1 MKLIQ
6 PFRGLRPAQGREQ
19 EIAAPPYDV
28 MNSAEAREFAKG
40 KPWSFMHVS
49 KPEIDLP
56 EGIDPYDAAVYAKAA
71 ENINRMISEGLLVRD
86 KTPAYYIYR
95 LVWGEHEQ
103 TGLVAAAS
111 VEAYDCNH
119 IRRHEF
125 TQPKKEDDRVRQVE
139 AVNAHTGPVMVA
151 YPAAPD
157 IDLLLAEASDRAPD
171 LDVTAED
178 GIRHSIWINT
188 DAEFNAQ
195 LTEAFELLSALYIAD
210 GHHRS
215 AAASRV
221 CAAHAA
227 AEGAG
232 EDAPWRRFLSVIF
245 PHHQMKILDY
255 NRVIRDL
262 GAHDMDSFADAIA
275 KSFDVTPSDAPVR
288 PAGPGEFG
296 MYLAG
301 HWYRLNIDPVLVPE
315 DDPLGRL
322 DINLLSN
329 NLIAPVLGI
338 EDQRTDSR
346 IDFVGGMRGL
356 EELERRVDS
365 GEMAVAFSLYPTAM
379 EDLMAVA
386 DIGEVM
392 PTKSTWFE
400 PKLAD
405 GLVSLPLSK

>member
-1 MKLIQ
+1 MNLIQ
-6 PFRGLRPAQGREQ
+6 PFRGLRPAKGREGD
-19 EIAAPPYDV
+19 IAAPPYDV
-28 MNSAEAREFAKG
+28 MNSAEAREFAQG

-56 EGIDPYDAAVYAKAA
+56 EDISQYDDAVYEKAS
-71 ENINRMISEGLLVRD
+71 ENINTMINAGMLVHED
-86 KTPAYYIYR
+86 TPSYYIYR
-95 LVWGEHEQ
+95 LIWEDHTQ

-111 VEAYDCNH
+111 VEAYDHNH

-125 TQPKKEDDRVRQVE
+125 TQPVKEDDRVRQIE

-151 YPAAPD
+151 YPDAPD
-157 IDLLLAEASDRAPD
+157 VDVLLAEASQDEPD

-178 GIRHSIWINT
+178 GIRHSIWIVSDPDIIRQIT
-188 DAEFNAQ
+188 D
-195 LTEAFELLSALYIAD
+195 AFELLPALYIAD

-221 CAAHAA
+221 CAAR
-227 AEGAG
+227 AEQSGDG

-245 PHHQMKILDY
+245 PYHQMKILDY

-262 GAHDMDSFADAIA
+262 GEHDPDSLLEAISE
-275 KSFDVTPSDAPVR
+275 KFDISESDGPVR
-288 PAGPGEFG
+288 PARPGEFG
-296 MYLAG
+296 MYLG
-301 HWYRLNIDPVLVPE
+301 GVWFCLQIDPVLIPD
-315 DDPLGRL
+315 DDPLARL
-322 DINLLSN
+322 DINLLSD

-338 EDQRTDSR
+338 TDQRRDKR

-365 GEMAVAFSLYPTAM
+365 GEMMIAFSLYPTSM

-405 GLVSLPLSK
+405 GLVSLPLG

>member
-6 PFRGLRPAQGREQ
+6 PFRGLRPALGREQ
-19 EIAAPPYDV
+19 DIAAPPYDV
-28 MNSAEAREFAKG
+28 MNSTEARAFAKG

-56 EGIDPYDAAVYAKAA
+56 EGISQYDPAVYAKAG
-71 ENINRMISEGLLVRD
+71 ENINAMIDAGLLVRD
-86 KTPAYYIYR
+86 DAPSYYIYR
-95 LVWGEHEQ
+95 LIWGDHRQ

-111 VEAYDCNH
+111 VAAYDSNH

-125 TQPKKEDDRVRQVE
+125 TRPVKEDDRVRQVE
-139 AVNAHTGPVMVA
+139 AVSAHTGPVMSA
-151 YPAAPD
+151 YPDAPD
-157 IDLLLAEASDRAPD
+157 IDLMLAEASQGEPD

-178 GIRHSIWINT
+178 GIRHSVWIVS
-188 DAEFNAQ
+188 DPQ
-195 LTEAFELLSALYIAD
+195 LTGRITGAFERLPALYIAD

-221 CAAHAA
+221 CAARAA
-227 AEGAG
+227 QDNQTDE
-232 EDAPWRRFLSVIF
+232 APWRRFLSVIF

-262 GAHDMDSFADAIA
+262 GQHDPASLRAAVSKKFNIQ
-275 KSFDVTPSDAPVR
+275 PSDKPVR
-288 PAGPGEFG
+288 PVGPGRFG
-296 MYLAG
+296 MYLDG
-301 HWYRLNIDPVLVPE
+301 RWFSLDIDPVLIPD

-322 DINLLSN
+322 DINLLSD
-329 NLIAPVLGI
+329 NLIAPLLGI
-338 EDQRTDSR
+338 TDQRTDNR

-365 GEMAVAFSLYPTAM
+365 GEMAIAFSLYPTSM

-405 GLVSLPLSK
+405 GLVSLPLD